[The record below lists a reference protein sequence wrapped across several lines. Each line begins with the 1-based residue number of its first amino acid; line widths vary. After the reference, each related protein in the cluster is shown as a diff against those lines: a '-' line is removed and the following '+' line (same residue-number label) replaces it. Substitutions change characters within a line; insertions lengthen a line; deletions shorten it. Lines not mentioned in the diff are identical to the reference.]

1 MRLEFWVT
9 IRFSEI
15 IRRVFTPIELIIVI
29 VVLNILSVTV
39 ALRFIDISADAR
51 TAILTLT
58 KVQLGNT
65 PRLAHV
71 KF

>member
-15 IRRVFTPIELIIVI
+15 IRRGFTPIELIIVI

-58 KVQLGNT
+58 KAQLGNT
-65 PRLAHV
+65 LRLAHAN
-71 KF
+71 F